1 MTLAS
6 RQRVRLFARRG
17 NAHRESPVNPSGGA
31 AMKRAEIDW
40 WRVVGVCCFAWVVL
54 PQGASAQN
62 YPVKPVRLVV
72 GFVPGGSTDLAG
84 RFIAQKLGE
93 LFGQQVIVENRPG
106 AGTAI
111 ANERVATA
119 PPDGYTLLLMT
130 ASGAALSAAR
140 SDLPYDI
147 DRDFVPVARG
157 TSTTYVVMIHP
168 SVPVRNIK
176 SLIELARSRPGKMS
190 YASEGVAASAHI
202 NGELFKSMAKL
213 DMLHVP
219 FRGGTESS
227 TAVAAGHVDV
237 GFPTLTASLPMAEVG
252 KIRLLAVTSAKRSA
266 LKPEIPTVNES
277 GLPGY
282 DRSSWNGLMG
292 PAAMPRDIVGQLQA
306 AAEKIL
312 SHPQA
317 REQLMKIGLEP
328 NYLPGDQFGAYVRNE
343 VAQIAKLMKAIAFV
357 NK

>member
-1 MTLAS
+1 MGRRKVRSTRKNHAVRVIRVTRALRVFAVLVTVTAMATLAPG
-6 RQRVRLFARRG
+6 RV
-17 NAHRESPVNPSGGA
+17 A
-31 AMKRAEIDW
+31 AQA
-40 WRVVGVCCFAWVVL
+40 
-54 PQGASAQN
+54 
-62 YPVKPVRLVV
+62 YPAKTVRILV

-84 RFIAQKLGE
+84 RFIAQKMSE
-93 LFGQQVIVENRPG
+93 HFGQQVIVENRPG

-111 ANERVATA
+111 ANERGATA

-147 DRDFVPVARG
+147 NRDLAPIARG

-168 SVPVRNIK
+168 SVPVRSVK
-176 SLIELARSRPGKMS
+176 DLIALARKNPGKMS

-219 FRGGTESS
+219 FKGGTESS

-237 GFPTLTASLPMAEVG
+237 GFPTLTASLSMAEAG

-266 LKPEIPTVNES
+266 LKPELPTVE
-277 GLPGY
+277 
-282 DRSSWNGLMG
+282 
-292 PAAMPRDIVGQLQA
+292 
-306 AAEKIL
+306 
-312 SHPQA
+312 
-317 REQLMKIGLEP
+317 IGR
-328 NYLPGDQFGAYVRNE
+328 AHV
-343 VAQIAKLMKAIAFV
+343 
-357 NK
+357 